1 MTAVIFFLRSKK
13 AFAPRVLSLFRIGL
27 GLVQNKSKA
36 QKQLQKHVQASAQ
49 VHMMDPQGTW
59 QNYLGSGLISYAI
72 CRTLQNLAEPLHN
85 YQLGHFD
92 R

>member
-1 MTAVIFFLRSKK
+1 MAVSEMTSVYL
-13 AFAPRVLSLFRIGL
+13 LTHY
-27 GLVQNKSKA
+27 N
-36 QKQLQKHVQASAQ
+36 
-49 VHMMDPQGTW
+49 MMTRPCQGTW
-59 QNYLGSGLISYAI
+59 QNYLGSNLISYAI

>member
-1 MTAVIFFLRSKK
+1 MQSSVKK
-13 AFAPRVLSLFRIGL
+13 LHAEPRPSPRTLL
-27 GLVQNKSKA
+27 
-36 QKQLQKHVQASAQ
+36 QLLESTTVK
-49 VHMMDPQGTW
+49 QGTW
-59 QNYLGSGLISYAI
+59 QNYLGSNLISYAI

>member
-1 MTAVIFFLRSKK
+1 MAMSTALTQSR
-13 AFAPRVLSLFRIGL
+13 LT
-27 GLVQNKSKA
+27 
-36 QKQLQKHVQASAQ
+36 
-49 VHMMDPQGTW
+49 QGTW
-59 QNYLGSGLISYAI
+59 QNYLGSNLISYAI

>member
-1 MTAVIFFLRSKK
+1 MLPVFGC
-13 AFAPRVLSLFRIGL
+13 PPW
-27 GLVQNKSKA
+27 
-36 QKQLQKHVQASAQ
+36 
-49 VHMMDPQGTW
+49 DQGTW
-59 QNYLGSGLISYAI
+59 QNYLGSNLISYAI